1 VQATVSVAAVPSPAS
16 VEETDVFDP
25 TVLGV
30 PSEAGADAVR
40 AAYQEAITKYV
51 PQLVEFLGDEAQAH
65 FKTKAQSIE
74 RAYQMLSGA
83 QP

>member
-1 VQATVSVAAVPSPAS
+1 MVDAHLL
-16 VEETDVFDP
+16 TD
-25 TVLGV
+25 G
-30 PSEAGADAVR
+30 
-40 AAYQEAITKYV
+40 Q
-51 PQLVEFLGDEAQAH
+51 VEFLGDEAQAH